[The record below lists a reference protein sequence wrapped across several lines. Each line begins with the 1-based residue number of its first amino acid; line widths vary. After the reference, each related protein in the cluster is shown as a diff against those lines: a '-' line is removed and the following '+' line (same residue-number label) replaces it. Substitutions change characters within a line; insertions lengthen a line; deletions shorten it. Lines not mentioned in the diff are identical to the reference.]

1 MLNPLDFFGKN
12 TLLMLNVFGWK
23 EDGDSVS
30 VGTVRVGGEVG
41 GLEGISGIVVV
52 GV

>member
-1 MLNPLDFFGKN
+1 
-12 TLLMLNVFGWK
+12 MLNVFGWK

-41 GLEGISGIVVV
+41 GLEGSGIVVV